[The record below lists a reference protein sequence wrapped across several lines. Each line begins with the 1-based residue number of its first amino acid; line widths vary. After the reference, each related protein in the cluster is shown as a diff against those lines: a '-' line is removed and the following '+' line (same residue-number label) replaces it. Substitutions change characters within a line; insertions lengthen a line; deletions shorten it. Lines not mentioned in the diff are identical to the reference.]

1 MLMCTVDEGALCVK
15 DHELF
20 LTQKVYFF
28 FFFFSSW
35 IYTDAETIR
44 VTYDETKLSYND
56 MLDLFFSFHT
66 PSDPRFAGTQYRSA
80 IFTHTDE
87 QKQLAKQ
94 AVQDKG
100 RVGSWVAVE
109 DASDFY
115 QAEEYHQKYIDKM
128 TGRL

>member
-1 MLMCTVDEGALCVK
+1 M
-15 DHELF
+15 
-20 LTQKVYFF
+20 
-28 FFFFSSW
+28 
-35 IYTDAETIR
+35 
-44 VTYDETKLSYND
+44 YDETKLSYND

-80 IFTHTDE
+80 IFAHTEE
-87 QKQLAKQ
+87 QKQLATK

-115 QAEEYHQKYIDKM
+115 QAEEYHDHFLTSNAFRMKCFF
-128 TGRL
+128 

>member
-1 MLMCTVDEGALCVK
+1 M
-15 DHELF
+15 
-20 LTQKVYFF
+20 
-28 FFFFSSW
+28 
-35 IYTDAETIR
+35 
-44 VTYDETKLSYND
+44 YDETKLSYND

-80 IFTHTDE
+80 IFAHTEE
-87 QKQLAKQ
+87 QKQLATK